1 MAARKPVNPA
11 KTRRS
16 PPLPADVRVTNA
28 AASTLFALLALVLVA
43 GVLVWLARWPGLL
56 LRDVQL
62 LGTLQRTNLPTLR
75 AHVAPHL
82 QGSFFTLDLKQVQ
95 AAFESVPWVRRAVV
109 RRVWPDGLVVR
120 LEEHR
125 PAALWQ
131 GGGGGAGGDRLV
143 NDLGEVFE
151 ASAAD
156 IEDNAAATAAVTGA
170 TTATPPTP
178 AAAAALLPTLAG
190 PEGSAAAM
198 LALVR
203 RLAPLLA
210 QMDQHIEMLELSD
223 RGSWRA
229 ETRTGAVIEL
239 GRGDE
244 DQIVARA
251 TQFVQ
256 TVAEATDKWR
266 APLEVA
272 DLRHSDG
279 YAVRLR
285 GISVSSAASAA
296 ASTKSN

>member
-1 MAARKPVNPA
+1 MPARKPVNPA
-11 KTRRS
+11 KLRRS
-16 PPLPADVRVTNA
+16 QPLPADVRVTNA
-28 AASTLFALLALVLVA
+28 AANTLFALLALVLA
-43 GVLVWLARWPGLL
+43 AAALVWLARWPGFV

-62 LGTLQRTNLPTLR
+62 LGALQRTNLPTLR

-82 QGSFFTLDLKQVQ
+82 KGSFFSLDLHQVQ

-131 GGGGGAGGDRLV
+131 GGGTATGSERLV

-156 IEDNAAATAAVTGA
+156 IDDMTAAAPAPSGTGS
-170 TTATPPTP
+170 PTP

-190 PEGSAAAM
+190 PDGSAAAM
-198 LALVR
+198 LSLVR
-203 RLAPLLA
+203 RLAPVLA
-210 QMDQHIEMLELSD
+210 QIDQHIETLELSD

-229 ETRTGAVIEL
+229 ETRAAAVIEL
-239 GRGDE
+239 GRGEE

-285 GISVSSAASAA
+285 GISVSAAASAPGN
-296 ASTKSN
+296 TKTN

>member
-1 MAARKPVNPA
+1 MAARKPTPA
-11 KTRRS
+11 KPRRS
-16 PPLPADVRVTNA
+16 LPLPADVRITNA
-28 AASTLFALLALVLVA
+28 AASALFALLAVVLVA
-43 GVLVWLARWPGLL
+43 GALVWLARWPGFA

-62 LGTLQRTNLPTLR
+62 QGALQRTHLPALR
-75 AHVAPHL
+75 AQVAPHL
-82 QGSFFTLDLKQVQ
+82 NGSFFSLDLKQVQ
-95 AAFESVPWVRRAVV
+95 TAFESVPWVRHAVV
-109 RRVWPDGLVVR
+109 RRVWPDGLLVR

-131 GGGGGAGGDRLV
+131 GSGSSATTDRLV

-151 ASAAD
+151 ASAGD
-156 IEDNAAATAAVTGA
+156 LEDPAAAAAGSPS
-170 TTATPPTP
+170 TPPTP
-178 AAAAALLPTLAG
+178 AAAAAMLPTLAG

-198 LALVR
+198 LSLAR

-210 QMDQHIEMLELSD
+210 QMDQQLETLELSD

-229 ETRTGAVIEL
+229 ETRAGAVIEL

-296 ASTKSN
+296 AAGNKTN